1 MAELAG
7 QGPGRSKVKA
17 GDKEIWAHARDG
29 LMDAGTC
36 EEVRVT
42 CLCPPRTSMATHPR
56 QNRQPASVLS
66 HPSAFT
72 TGSGMK

>member
-1 MAELAG
+1 MAELVG

-17 GDKEIWAHARDG
+17 GDKEIWVDACDG

-42 CLCPPRTSMATHPR
+42 CSCPPRTSTVEQA
-56 QNRQPASVLS
+56 ASLC
-66 HPSAFT
+66 P
-72 TGSGMK
+72 